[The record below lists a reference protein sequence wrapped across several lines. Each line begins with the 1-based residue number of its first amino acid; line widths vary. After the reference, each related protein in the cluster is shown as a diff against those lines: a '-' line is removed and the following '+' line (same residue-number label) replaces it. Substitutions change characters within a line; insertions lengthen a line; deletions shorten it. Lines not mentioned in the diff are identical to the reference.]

1 MEIDIKESRHCGHV
15 LAIRNKWNGITYTSW
30 KRVYIGQSIEE
41 VELVVDELTL
51 YLEQIKQPTA
61 AELECSWPSS
71 GVER

>member
-1 MEIDIKESRHCGHV
+1 MEIDIKEDRHCGHQ
-15 LAIRNKWNGITYTSW
+15 LLTRGSDNGYWSSLN
-30 KRVYIGQSIEE
+30 IGQSIEE

-71 GVER
+71 GVEP